1 MGMSTANA
9 MGIWIQT
16 IAKIKCNDRKHKT
29 HQEDS
34 QIKIGDAQWIGN
46 LMEIQGENINVMAV
60 AVPESQSSLGNDYI
74 GF

>member
-1 MGMSTANA
+1 MSTANA
-9 MGIWIQT
+9 MGIRIQT
-16 IAKIKCNDRKHKT
+16 IAKCNDRKHKT

-34 QIKIGDAQWIGN
+34 QIKIGDALWIGN

>member
-1 MGMSTANA
+1 MSTANA

-16 IAKIKCNDRKHKT
+16 TAKCNDRKHKT